1 MNGGSPLGYA
11 NLPRARSARRRTAL
25 HTHDI
30 LTIAAAIVPERAAL
44 VHDGVT
50 LTYAG
55 LADRANRLANVLA
68 AHGVGPGDRVAV
80 MDVNTPVHFE
90 AYFAA
95 ARLDA
100 VYVPL
105 NFRGHGEEVGYPLR
119 HASPKAVVAGERYAP
134 LIAGLGADAASASV
148 LAVDSTAPPDG
159 WRSYE
164 ALLSE
169 GDPDEMRFPEGS
181 PDETA
186 VLLYTAGT
194 TGQPKAVML
203 SHDSFTSFMLA
214 NMEPPDP
221 DVEERTLLTLPLYHI
236 AGLQAALA
244 GVFGGRTVVL
254 QRQFEPREWMALV
267 QEHRIA
273 RALIVPTMLKQLLDH
288 PEFPAHDLSSLR
300 VLTYGGASMPL
311 PVIERAIAAMPGV
324 QFINAFGQTET
335 GSTIAMAPPE
345 DHVLEGPP
353 EVVEKRR
360 RHLRSIGRP
369 LPDVE
374 VRIVGEDGHELAAG
388 EHGEIAARGPRLMRG
403 YWGQPEATAQ
413 TVHGGWL
420 FTGDLGYMD
429 EDGYIYLTGRA
440 KDFIKRGGEM
450 VAPEEV
456 EQLLHACPGVE
467 ECAVIGVPDETWGE
481 RVMAVVVP
489 TPGAEPSEESLLEA
503 CHTLARFKRPEQVV
517 FVPELPRNAL
527 GKVLKNELRAR
538 FGG

>member
-1 MNGGSPLGYA
+1 M
-11 NLPRARSARRRTAL
+11 

-55 LADRANRLANVLA
+55 LADRANRLANALA

-119 HASPKAVVAGERYAP
+119 HASPKVIVAGERYAT

-148 LAVDSTAPPDG
+148 LAVDGAAPLDG

-169 GDPDEMRFPEGS
+169 GDADEMLFPEGS
-181 PDETA
+181 PEETA

-267 QEHRIA
+267 QEHRIE

-300 VLTYGGASMPL
+300 VLTYGGASMPP
-311 PVIERAIAAMPGV
+311 PVIERAVAAMPGV

-335 GSTIAMAPPE
+335 GSTIAMVPPE

-420 FTGDLGYMD
+420 YTGDLGYLD

-456 EQLLHACPGVE
+456 EHLLHACPGVE

-489 TPGAEPSEESLLEA
+489 TPGAEPSEDALLDA
-503 CHTLARFKRPEQVV
+503 CHTLARFKRPEHVV
-517 FVPELPRNAL
+517 FVSELPRNAL
-527 GKVLKNELRAR
+527 GKVLKNDLRAR
-538 FGG
+538 FGAV

>member
-55 LADRANRLANVLA
+55 LADRANRLANALA

-148 LAVDSTAPPDG
+148 LASDGAAPPDG

-169 GDPDEMRFPEGS
+169 GDADEMRFPEGS

-203 SHDSFTSFMLA
+203 SHDSFTSFMLT

-267 QEHRIA
+267 QEHRIE

-353 EVVEKRR
+353 DVVEKRR

-374 VRIVGEDGHELAAG
+374 VRIVGEDGHELPAG

-489 TPGAEPSEESLLEA
+489 TPGAEPSEASLLDA

-527 GKVLKNELRAR
+527 GKVLKNDLRAR

>member
-1 MNGGSPLGYA
+1 MNDGSPLGYA

-44 VHDGVT
+44 VHGDVT

-55 LADRANRLANVLA
+55 LADRANRLANALA
-68 AHGVGPGDRVAV
+68 AQGVGPGDRVAV

-169 GDPDEMRFPEGS
+169 GDADEMRFPEGS

-353 EVVEKRR
+353 DVVEKRR

-374 VRIVGEDGHELAAG
+374 VRIVGEDGHELPAG

-413 TVHGGWL
+413 TVHDGWL

>member
-1 MNGGSPLGYA
+1 MNGGSPPGYA
-11 NLPRARSARRRTAL
+11 SLPRARSARRRTAL

-55 LADRANRLANVLA
+55 LADRANRLANALA
-68 AHGVGPGDRVAV
+68 TQGVGQGDRVAV

-119 HASPKAVVAGERYAP
+119 HASPKAIVAGERYAP
-134 LIAGLGADAASASV
+134 LIAGLGSDAASASV
-148 LAVDSTAPPDG
+148 LAVEGAAPDG

-164 ALLSE
+164 ALVSA
-169 GDPDEMRFPEGS
+169 GDEDEMRFPEGS
-181 PDETA
+181 PEDTA
-186 VLLYTAGT
+186 VLLFTAGT

-221 DVEERTLLTLPLYHI
+221 EVEERTLLTLPLYHI

-244 GVFGGRTVVL
+244 GVFGGRTIVL
-254 QRQFEPREWMALV
+254 QRQFEPHEWMALV
-267 QEHRIA
+267 QEHRIE

-300 VLTYGGASMPL
+300 VLTYGGASMPP
-311 PVIERAIAAMPGV
+311 PVIERAVAAMPGV

-335 GSTIAMAPPE
+335 GSTIAMVPPE
-345 DHVLEGPP
+345 DHVLDGPP
-353 EVVEKRR
+353 DVVEKRR

-374 VRIVGEDGHELAAG
+374 VRIVDEDGHELPAG
-388 EHGEIAARGPRLMRG
+388 EQGEIAARGPRLMRG
-403 YWGQPEATAQ
+403 YWGQPDATAQ

-450 VAPEEV
+450 VAPEEI
-456 EQLLHACPGVE
+456 EHLLHACPGVE

-481 RVMAVVVP
+481 RVMAVVVA
-489 TPGAEPSEESLLEA
+489 TPGAEPSEESLLDA
-503 CHTLARFKRPEQVV
+503 CHTLARFKRPEQVA
-517 FVPELPRNAL
+517 FVSELPRNAL
-527 GKVLKNELRAR
+527 GKVLKNELRTR

>member
-1 MNGGSPLGYA
+1 M
-11 NLPRARSARRRTAL
+11 
-25 HTHDI
+25 
-30 LTIAAAIVPERAAL
+30 PERAAL
-44 VHDGVT
+44 VHDGAT

-55 LADRANRLANVLA
+55 LADRANRLANALA
-68 AHGVGPGDRVAV
+68 AHGVEPGDRVAV
-80 MDVNTPVHFE
+80 MDVNTPAHFE

-119 HASPKAVVAGERYAP
+119 HAAPKAIIAGERYAP
-134 LIAGLGADAASASV
+134 LIAGLGAATPASV
-148 LAVDSTAPPDG
+148 LAVDGNSAPDG

-164 ALLSE
+164 ALLAE
-169 GDPDEMRFPEGS
+169 GGTDESRFPEGS
-181 PDETA
+181 PEETA
-186 VLLYTAGT
+186 VLLFTAGT

-221 DVEERTLLTLPLYHI
+221 ETEERTLLTLPLYHI

-244 GVFGGRTVVL
+244 GVYGGRTIVL
-254 QRQFEPREWMALV
+254 QRQFEPGEWMALV
-267 QEHRIA
+267 EEHRIE

-288 PEFPAHDLSSLR
+288 PEFPQRDLSSLR
-300 VLTYGGASMPL
+300 VLTYGGAPMPP
-311 PVIERAIAAMPGV
+311 PVIERAVALLPGV

-335 GSTIAMAPPE
+335 GSTIAMVPPE
-345 DHVLEGPP
+345 DHVLDGPP
-353 EVVEKRR
+353 DVVERRR

-374 VRIVGEDGHELAAG
+374 VRIVGEDGGALPAG
-388 EHGEIAARGPRLMRG
+388 EQGEIAARGPRLMRG

-420 FTGDLGYMD
+420 YTGDLGYMD

-456 EQLLHACPGVE
+456 EQTLHACAGVE

-489 TPGAEPSEESLLEA
+489 TPGAELSEDALLEA
-503 CHTLARFKRPEQVV
+503 CHELARFKRPEQVA
-517 FVPELPRNAL
+517 FVQELPRNAL
-527 GKVLKNELRAR
+527 GKVLKSELRAR
-538 FGG
+538 FG

>member
-1 MNGGSPLGYA
+1 M
-11 NLPRARSARRRTAL
+11 LPGALRPPEAAL

-30 LTIAAAIVPERAAL
+30 LTIANAIVPDRPAL

-50 LTYAG
+50 LAYAG
-55 LADRANRLANVLA
+55 LADRANRLANALA
-68 AHGVGPGDRVAV
+68 AYGVGPGDRIAV

-105 NFRGHGEEVGYPLR
+105 NFRGHGEEIGYPLR
-119 HASPKAVVAGERYAP
+119 HASPKVIVAGERYAP
-134 LIAGLGADAASASV
+134 LIAGLGSDAASASV
-148 LAVDSTAPPDG
+148 LAVDGGVPPDG

-164 ALLSE
+164 ELLAE
-169 GDPDEMRFPEGS
+169 GDADEMLFPEGS

-186 VLLYTAGT
+186 VLLFTAGT

-221 DVEERTLLTLPLYHI
+221 EVEERTLLTLPMYHI

-254 QRQFEPREWMALV
+254 QRQFEPREWMTLV
-267 QEHRIA
+267 QEHRIE

-288 PEFPAHDLSSLR
+288 PEFPGHDLSSLR
-300 VLTYGGASMPL
+300 VLTYGGSSMPP
-311 PVIERAIAAMPGV
+311 PVIERAVAALPGV

-335 GSTIAMAPPE
+335 GSTIAMVPPE

-353 EVVEKRR
+353 EVVERRR
-360 RHLRSIGRP
+360 RHLTSIGRP

-374 VRIVGEDGHELAAG
+374 VRIVDEDGHELVAG
-388 EHGEIAARGPRLMRG
+388 EQGEIAARGPRLMRG

-413 TVHGGWL
+413 AVHGGWL
-420 FTGDLGYMD
+420 YTGDLGYMD

-481 RVMAVVVP
+481 RVVAVVVA
-489 TPGAEPSEESLLEA
+489 TAGSEPSEEALLDA
-503 CHTLARFKRPEQVV
+503 CHTLARFKRPEQVT
-517 FVPELPRNAL
+517 FVSELPRNAL